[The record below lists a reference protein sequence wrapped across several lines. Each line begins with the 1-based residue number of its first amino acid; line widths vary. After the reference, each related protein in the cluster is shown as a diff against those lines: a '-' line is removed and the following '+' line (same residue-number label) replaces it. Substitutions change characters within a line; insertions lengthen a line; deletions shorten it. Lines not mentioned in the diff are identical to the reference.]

1 MARRNRGEKIALFM
15 DRLNVHRSPVVQA
28 VLQQLDVQ
36 WVLNASYSPDFN
48 PIEGV
53 FSVTKNFVKRERLKA
68 IVQRKQIKLEEL
80 ILRSF
85 KQVDK

>member
-1 MARRNRGEKIALFM
+1 M
-15 DRLNVHRSPVVQA
+15 
-28 VLQQLDVQ
+28 
-36 WVLNASYSPDFN
+36 LNASYSPDFN

-68 IVQRKQIKLEEL
+68 IVQKKQIKLEEL